1 MLLSGRVIVSERKGT
16 RDHLI
21 LLAMEDITERKA
33 LERQKE
39 TFLGMVSHELKTPLT
54 SAKGFA
60 QLLQRRLSNAGVE
73 HMAPELEQV
82 DRSLEKLSRLISSLL
97 DASALETG
105 MLSIHASVF
114 AVDDLV
120 REMVKEQKQLWPNR
134 LLLESTIQIRAYAD
148 RERSGQVL
156 QNLLSNALKYSPV
169 DEPVW
174 VSVSVNGD
182 MIRLSVQN
190 QGKGIPQDQHARI
203 FERFVR
209 VAQPEQNMV
218 KGMGLGLY
226 IAAQIVTQQGGRI
239 WVESTLNE
247 GATFFFT
254 LPLAA

>member
-1 MLLSGRVIVSERKGT
+1 
-16 RDHLI
+16 
-21 LLAMEDITERKA
+21 
-33 LERQKE
+33 
-39 TFLGMVSHELKTPLT
+39 
-54 SAKGFA
+54 
-60 QLLQRRLSNAGVE
+60 
-73 HMAPELEQV
+73 MAPELEQV

-120 REMVKEQKQLWPNR
+120 REMVKEQKQLWPHR
-134 LLLESTIQIRAYAD
+134 LFLESTIQIRAYAD

-169 DEPVW
+169 NDPVW
-174 VSVSVNGD
+174 VSVSVDDD

-190 QGKGIPQDQHARI
+190 GGKGIPQDQHARI

-209 VAQPEQNMV
+209 GAQPEQNTV